1 MALLRS
7 RTYFPAVNHDAIGK
21 CILEMSFYCHLHRY
35 SKYDIKMAKKVSMMK
50 SLYSAIFV
58 ILAFSFASGVSAD
71 RGITQQ
77 KPESILVC
85 TNLIAAGA
93 FSVLNTSIPSEINTD
108 QCRTWEEIQPPDLCA
123 LCVGSLESQ
132 GCKIIDVNVAEA
144 DTVTE
149 ENSVG
154 NTKVTY
160 LISCSKP

>member
-1 MALLRS
+1 M
-7 RTYFPAVNHDAIGK
+7 
-21 CILEMSFYCHLHRY
+21 
-35 SKYDIKMAKKVSMMK
+35 KY
-50 SLYSAIFV
+50 LYSVVFATLI
-58 ILAFSFASGVSAD
+58 FSFASGVSAD
-71 RGITQQ
+71 EGKAKQS
-77 KPESILVC
+77 PDSILVC

-132 GCKIIDVNVAEA
+132 GCKIIEVDVAEA
-144 DTVTE
+144 DTATE
-149 ENSVG
+149 ENPLG

>member
-1 MALLRS
+1 MA
-7 RTYFPAVNHDAIGK
+7 N
-21 CILEMSFYCHLHRY
+21 
-35 SKYDIKMAKKVSMMK
+35 KVSTMK
-50 SLYSAIFV
+50 SLYSIIFV

-71 RGITQQ
+71 RGITKQ

-132 GCKIIDVNVAEA
+132 GCKIIEVDVAEA
-144 DTVTE
+144 DTATE
-149 ENSVG
+149 ENPLG